1 MKARFLLLAVVGASA
16 GVFGGGCSD
25 AGGGSGPDPVAER
38 VASSSQ
44 AITKTIDLI
53 STNTCTLKNNRL
65 TNCAIKTQTISG
77 AAPETAVPLRTTIYR
92 TIKGNCVIRNMDLA
106 VKFTSTSV
114 PTVAAYRYMDTS
126 SAANDQVVLRRKG
139 GAGIT
144 SLTMTDVGTA
154 TAVTLFPADC
164 KVSLKVVTNEVDVDS
179 TEEAEEIVAALEAD
193 LTKKTALRESYEHLM
208 QFSGAFGFL
217 QAVADSFRVELTN
230 ETIQELRTKA
240 SSAVDSIALLSST
253 CDEMMTDE
261 DRSNM
266 MLLMLGLPQLGAP
279 EDWSHPDGTP
289 KTLEEFMGADSAA
302 IYATV
307 DKLVKE
313 NALSSGQTYESLYQQ
328 AALDVEKAKAKLAL
342 AKAQLADWL

>member
-1 MKARFLLLAVVGASA
+1 MKARFFAMTLMCGSA
-16 GVFGGGCSD
+16 AVFGGGCSAAD
-25 AGGGSGPDPVAER
+25 GAPEAEH
-38 VASSSQ
+38 VGSSSQ
-44 AITKTIDLI
+44 AITKTLDLI
-53 STNTCTLKNNRL
+53 SPTTCTLKNNRL
-65 TNCAIKTQTISG
+65 SGCVIKTQTISG

-92 TIKGNCVIRNMDLA
+92 TMKGNCVIRNMDLA

-114 PTVAAYRYMDTS
+114 PTVAAYRYMDM
-126 SAANDQVVLRRKG
+126 SAASDQVVLRRRG
-139 GAGIT
+139 GAAIT

-164 KVSLKVVTNEVDVDS
+164 KVSLKIVTNEVDVDS
-179 TEEAEEIVAALEAD
+179 TEEAEEIITALEAD
-193 LTKKTALRESYEHLM
+193 LSKKTELRETYEHLM

-230 ETIQELRTKA
+230 ETIQELRAKA
-240 SSAVDSIALLSST
+240 SAAVDSIALLSSA
-253 CDEMMTDE
+253 CDDMMTDE

-279 EDWSHPDGTP
+279 EDWSNPDGSP

-307 DKLVKE
+307 DKLVKA
-313 NALSSGQTYESLYQQ
+313 NALGSGESYESLYKQ